1 MTDRKFAYPFKGLRA
16 EFPQF
21 LGRARRD
28 IVAGIARKRGWRSA
42 GVVRDDRKERW
53 TEFVRLTRC

>member
-1 MTDRKFAYPFKGLRA
+1 MTNRKFAYPFKGLRT

-21 LGRARRD
+21 LGKARWD
-28 IVAGIARKRGWRSA
+28 IVAGIESTDGAAS
-42 GVVRDDRKERW
+42 VVRDDRKERW